1 MRKVIFIGQTGS
13 GKTSLCQY
21 LHDIESTYLK
31 TQQVSYYQDAIDTPG
46 EFLENRLLYNA
57 LIGSSVDAEY
67 VGFVQS
73 VDSQVSSYPPSFAM
87 TFTRPAIGVIT
98 KIDKARDEKQIE
110 QARNYLRLAGVK
122 QIFET
127 STLTGEGLEEFTQ
140 WLFEATK
147 K

>member
-1 MRKVIFIGQTGS
+1 MRKVIVIGQTAS

-98 KIDKARDEKQIE
+98 KIDKTRDEKQIE

>member
-46 EFLENRLLYNA
+46 EFLENRLLYSA

-140 WLFEATK
+140 WLLK
-147 K
+147 KNKK